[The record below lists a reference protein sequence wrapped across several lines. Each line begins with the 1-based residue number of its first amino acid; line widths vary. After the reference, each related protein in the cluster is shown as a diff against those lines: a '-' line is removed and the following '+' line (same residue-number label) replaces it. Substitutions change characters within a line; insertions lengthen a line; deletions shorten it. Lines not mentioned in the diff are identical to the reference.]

1 VILQNNGIILME
13 AGKIRKRFSEE
24 EAKEIIEGKLDVT
37 DFFEDK
43 EESTKMLMDALKGR
57 PVYPG

>member
-1 VILQNNGIILME
+1 ME